1 MNPRSLIAAWLLAV
15 FCGAMAP
22 AGADAG
28 DQPLAVQGGAPPS
41 AGVVRFRRVYAPLDA
56 LKDLTRG
63 ATRYL
68 PMDRAEFEQLV
79 RAAGAPAGIPTSAGQ
94 VLTTAQYRARLSGDA
109 LVGGEAILD
118 VAGVRDAPA
127 LVPLDPCGLAVG
139 EAVWLGEKR
148 QPARLGL
155 GADGRLAVLV
165 ERPGPLQLTWSL
177 RGKRDA
183 AGAVDFGLELPS
195 CPSNSLVLDLPK
207 SVTPL
212 VDRGVVAAGT
222 AGGEGTAQW
231 RIELGGHHRVKL
243 RVVPSEDLDPHRRLN
258 RLRESLTYDFSLRGL
273 DLAAVLNLDVPNI
286 PLRQLTLE
294 LDAGLRLL
302 TARSGDQPVAWS
314 PMSPRK
320 GSAKQRVMLEL
331 PEPIQGTARALR
343 LTAAAPIEIG
353 RLWRLPSIE
362 AEGLFWQ
369 EGGAT
374 LRVSAPLAIQ
384 RLQTVDARQVGI
396 APLPAPQAGESL
408 EVQYFSPKA
417 GLTVLLA
424 QPRPSLQVDCGTTL
438 DLSGVEM
445 TGRVVAAV
453 RTAGGECF
461 QVDADVGRF
470 WTIHSVETT
479 PANALDDW
487 TFQDGRGTRGK
498 LAVRLARGVLPSRPL
513 RLIVAGRY
521 LHAPLGRTLS
531 ADDLTPVRFRTAS
544 VGRRLTALRA
554 GESYQLKLTEAGR
567 LTRVDRENLTAADL
581 ELVAEPSRGPVFE
594 NLGPAASLLVALERQ
609 RPSYSAAIR
618 VEAVAGEGSL
628 VESCRV
634 RCVPETGRV
643 ERVLVQLAQPQGVP
657 WKWSFGPEGD
667 EPITARAWRPSG
679 AADGA
684 AAAGGQ
690 TWEIAL
696 RRPRS
701 TSFELHA
708 TRSLPWSGPS
718 PLGLPSLP
726 EAANQR
732 GTVAIAV
739 AGSAGVRIQNNRLS
753 PIPVE
758 QASVDQHGTT
768 RAMFG
773 YDPVREAALAAAE
786 PAVVLAPGPRQEE
799 SLSAWVWSARLE
811 SRFEAGGTGR
821 HLATYRLQNGG
832 RERLEII
839 LPPPLTVQNVR
850 GVWVDRDRAA
860 WTPVPSEEAR
870 SLAVTLPE
878 GRRFPVVSV
887 DFVTTGPPLGIVDRL
902 ESVMPETDLPTPA
915 RTWTV
920 WLPPGYYASGDRS
933 LFQPGEGG
941 PATDFTQRLFGPLA
955 RRAGEPPCDPL
966 AVEPWLRLAQWSSD
980 AFRDSRNADLLLERL
995 GGGEVSAVGAEE
1007 AGPESTE
1014 RQKTAPP
1021 AWADRLAK
1029 AATDLGLTLLVDR
1042 PALSRA
1048 GVSPRTPIGA
1058 GAGSRDGDPGNQ
1070 GLAALRQASL
1080 VLLLHGDAA
1089 LLTGAVDAALEHAC
1103 LVPVKPEVAWH
1114 VLPGPL
1120 AEHMLQA
1127 SAARDDPWF
1136 LPIDV
1141 WRQLPAESRPPWTG
1155 VDVAGYGPS
1164 DALGWAVYRLEIDGG
1179 EATELP
1185 IFHRATIEALGW
1197 AAFLALFAAIVW
1209 IGGRRLGWLVVLAG
1223 ATAVVALIV
1232 PESYVPIGSGVFLAA
1247 LAGLVVRAASGGK
1260 GAESGDAESSPAAP
1274 PPGSSAGSGRTSAAV
1289 PAAMLLLGCVG
1300 AAWGGEVADK
1310 PAAPPGTIHSVFLP
1324 IDDKQQPAGDKV
1336 YVAEGLYGI
1345 LQRLAA
1351 ARAKELQGWQLT
1363 KATYRTSLAWQA
1375 VPEELAMGELKVTF
1389 DLQVLGRNVDVRI
1402 PLAHEG
1408 VRLVPGGALLDGRPI
1423 QPDWPEGSD
1432 RLVFP
1437 VAEPGPCRVELSL
1450 RPVVQAAGGWA
1461 TFEMKIP
1468 RVAVSRLEATIPQDA
1483 PGLEVPS
1490 ALGPVVR
1497 EGQPPRIAAELGP
1510 TDRLRIRWL
1519 QGTAPGPGPTLDV
1532 EELLWLKVNP
1542 GAVVLDALLKF
1553 TVVEG
1558 HARQF
1563 ELATDPRL
1571 QRFPLEREHSPI
1583 AQVKELPG
1591 QPQTLRFELSR
1602 PVAEPFAVP
1611 LSFLLTKS
1619 SGVGSLRLPY
1629 LAVVNARTTK
1639 RWMAVSVDPELRYE
1653 QQGGERLQAVAVPAF
1668 LAAWGESKAQPA
1680 FARAVGSPRPDWSLA
1695 TRPVP
1700 PHTTAEQSLAVSLG
1714 PQSAQVILDA
1724 LLLTRSGAAFQYK
1737 LSAPAAMEVERISLV
1752 TEGVQRAVR
1761 WSRGP
1766 CGSVFAFPD
1775 GPAAGKQELVLR
1787 GRMPVPEQGAFPL
1800 PVARLE
1806 GAEQKSLE
1814 IQVFRQPEV
1823 QVRVEKT
1830 TGLVEQISPAV
1841 EETKASLGRLVKAFK
1856 ASGPE
1861 RVEATLSVSRNRPQV
1876 RAEQVTLLRCGEEG
1890 WEAELDARIDVRG
1903 GVVDEFR
1910 LEAPPRWNGPY
1921 KVLPPSAVKVVDLP
1935 GKGRRQLVVRPQ
1947 EAVAGTYRLR
1957 ISGPLVVPAGERV
1970 EAVKIGLDQVEVL
1983 RHVLVLPTRLRDQPL
1998 TWETRGLIASPLP
2011 EPLSAAPAE
2020 RDSLVAYRAIRE
2032 PFQAVLTPP
2041 ERRGS
2046 GPQVVLADMSISWN
2060 ADGTCLGLAAFDLD
2074 PADLPTCTL
2083 RLPPDYRLDQVTV
2096 AGLPATLAAAGQRQW
2111 QVSLEPGR
2119 LPQRIEVLFSG
2130 RLPESAAAG
2139 SQPLAAPA
2147 LNNLPVQQTL
2157 WSIAGPAQ
2165 LEFRSGAGLEPI
2177 GRLQQEL
2184 FRLRTIATMVQRA
2197 LDVPVDDPEQRDRW
2211 FRAWTRRWSAA
2222 QDELRRQLLLAEAVQ
2237 SAPEARAELEAI
2249 QRRQALVLQRL
2260 GVEEKWKDASAPAAV
2275 IEEPAELWLS
2285 ALDRPQAVLRLAAG
2299 GGPDSISLLC
2309 RQSQPVPPISRL
2321 AGVLGVVAFTVLGA
2335 WAVRRPLFCE
2345 VLGRWPYAFGVAIG
2359 LAWWLWLA
2367 PSVVGWGVVLLSL
2380 LAALRSATRR
2390 RGRLAPRPSR

>member
-1 MNPRSLIAAWLLAV
+1 MNPRSLIAASLVAV
-15 FCGAMAP
+15 LCGAMAP
-22 AGADAG
+22 AGAGAG
-28 DQPLAVQGGAPPS
+28 DQPASVQGGTPAS
-41 AGVVRFRRVYAPLDA
+41 SGAVRFRRVYAPLDA

-63 ATRYL
+63 ATRFV
-68 PMDRAEFEQLV
+68 PMDRAEFERLA
-79 RAAGAPAGIPTSAGQ
+79 RTAGAPAVIPASAGQ
-94 VLTTAQYRARLSGDA
+94 VLTAAQYQARLSGDA

-118 VAGVRDAPA
+118 VAGAGDAAA

-165 ERPGPLQLTWSL
+165 QRPGPLQLTWSL

-183 AGAVDFGLELPS
+183 AGSVDFALELPP
-195 CPSNSLVLDLPK
+195 CPSNRLVLDLPK
-207 SVTPL
+207 GLTPL

-243 RVVPSEDLDPHRRLN
+243 RVVPSEELDPHRRLN
-258 RLRESLTYDFSLRGL
+258 RLRAALTYDLSVRGL
-273 DLAAVLNLDVPNI
+273 DLAAQLNLDVPNV

-314 PMSPRK
+314 PMSPRE
-320 GSAKQRVMLEL
+320 GSAKQRVVLEL

-362 AEGLFWQ
+362 VEGLFWQ

-374 LRVSAPLAIQ
+374 LRVSAPLAIE
-384 RLQTVDARQVGI
+384 RLETVDARQVGT

-417 GLTVLLA
+417 GLSVLLA
-424 QPRPSLQVDCGTTL
+424 QPRASLQVDCGTTL

-453 RTAGGECF
+453 RTAGAECF
-461 QVDADVGRF
+461 QIDADVGRF
-470 WTIHSVETT
+470 WTVHSVETV

-487 TFQDGRGTRGK
+487 TFQDGQGTRGT
-498 LAVRLARGVLPSRPL
+498 LTVRLARGVLPSRPL

-531 ADDLTPVRFRTAS
+531 ADDLTPVRFRAAS
-544 VGRRLTALRA
+544 AGRRLTALRA
-554 GESYQLKLTEAGR
+554 AESYQLKLTEAGR
-567 LTRVDRENLTAADL
+567 LTRVDPQNLTAADL

-594 NLGPAASLLVALERQ
+594 NLGTAASLLVGLERQ

-628 VESCRV
+628 VESCRI

-643 ERVLVQLAQPQGVP
+643 EQVLVQLSSSQGVP

-667 EPITARAWRPSG
+667 EPVTARAWRPSS
-679 AADGA
+679 AADGT

-690 TWEIAL
+690 TWEIVL

-701 TSFELHA
+701 TPFDLHA

-718 PLGLPSLP
+718 PLSLPSLP

-768 RAMFG
+768 RAMFR
-773 YDPVREAALAAAE
+773 YDPVREAALAAAG
-786 PAVVLAPGPRQEE
+786 PAVVLVPGQRPEE
-799 SLSAWVWSARLE
+799 SLSAWVWSGRLE

-832 RERLEII
+832 RERLEIT
-839 LPPPLTVQNVR
+839 LPPPLTVQSVR

-860 WTPVPSEEAR
+860 WTPVPSEDAR
-870 SLAVTLPE
+870 GLAVPLPE

-887 DFVTTGPPLGIVDRL
+887 DFVTAGPPLGIVDRL
-902 ESVMPETDLPTPA
+902 ESVMPETDVPTLA

-920 WLPPGYYASGDRS
+920 WLPPGYHASRDRS
-933 LFQPGEGG
+933 LLEPGERG
-941 PATDFTQRLFGPLA
+941 PAMTVTQRLFGSLA
-955 RRAGEPPCDPL
+955 RRAGEPPFDPL
-966 AVEPWLRLAQWSSD
+966 AVEPWLQLVQSSSD
-980 AFRDSRNADLLLERL
+980 PLRDSRNADLLLERL
-995 GGGEVSAVGAEE
+995 GGGEAPAVEAEG
-1007 AGPESTE
+1007 AGPENTDRPRAAS
-1014 RQKTAPP
+1014 P

-1029 AATDLGLTLLVDR
+1029 AAGELELTLLVDR
-1042 PALSRA
+1042 RALSRA
-1048 GVSPRTPIGA
+1048 AVNPRTPIAA
-1058 GAGSRDGDPGNQ
+1058 GAGSPDGNHASR

-1089 LLTGAVDAALEHAC
+1089 LLTAAVDGALEHAC
-1103 LVPVKPEVAWH
+1103 LVPVKPEVVWH

-1141 WRQLPAESRPPWTG
+1141 WRQLPAESRAPWTA
-1155 VDVAGYGPS
+1155 VDLAGHGPS
-1164 DALGWAVYRLEIDGG
+1164 DALGWTVHRLEIDGA
-1179 EATELP
+1179 EAIELP
-1185 IFHRATIEALGW
+1185 VFHRATIEALGW
-1197 AAFLALFAAIVW
+1197 AAFLAVFAAIAW

-1223 ATAVVALIV
+1223 ATAVVALIL
-1232 PESYVPIGSGVFLAA
+1232 PETYVPIGSSVFLAA
-1247 LAGLVVRAASGGK
+1247 VAGLVWRAVLGGK
-1260 GAESGDAESSPAAP
+1260 GAESEDAESSPAAP
-1274 PPGSSAGSGRTSAAV
+1274 PPSPSAGSERTTITV
-1289 PAAMLLLGCVG
+1289 PVAMLLLGCVG
-1300 AAWGGEVADK
+1300 AAWGGEIADK
-1310 PAAPPGTIHSVFLP
+1310 PAAAPGTVYSVFLP

-1336 YVAEGLYGI
+1336 YVPEGLYGV

-1351 ARAKELQGWQLT
+1351 ARAKEPQGWQLT
-1363 KATYRTSLAWQA
+1363 GAAYRTSLAWQA
-1375 VPEELAMGELKVTF
+1375 VPEELAMGELKVVF

-1450 RPVVQAAGGWA
+1450 RPVLQAAGGLV

-1468 RVAVSRLEATIPQDA
+1468 RVAVSRLEAAIPQDA

-1510 TDRLRIRWL
+1510 TDRLRIRWP
-1519 QGTAPGPGPTLDV
+1519 QGAAPGPGPALAV

-1542 GAVVLDALLKF
+1542 GSVVLDALLKF

-1563 ELATDPRL
+1563 ELAADPRL

-1619 SGVGSLRLPY
+1619 SGVGNLRLPY
-1629 LAVVNARTTK
+1629 LAVANARTTK
-1639 RWMAVSVDPELRYE
+1639 RWMAVSVDPELQYE

-1668 LAAWGESKAQPA
+1668 LAAWGGSKAQPA
-1680 FARAVGSPRPDWSLA
+1680 FVHAVSSPRPDWSLA

-1714 PQSAQVILDA
+1714 PQGAQVILDA
-1724 LLLTRSGAAFQYK
+1724 RLLTRSGTAFQYK
-1737 LSAPAAMEVERISLV
+1737 ISAPAEMEVERISLV

-1761 WSRGP
+1761 WSRGQD
-1766 CGSVFAFPD
+1766 GYVFAFPD

-1787 GRMPVPEQGAFPL
+1787 GRVPVPEQGTFPL

-1814 IQVFRQPEV
+1814 IQIFRQPEV

-1841 EETKASLGRLVKAFK
+1841 EETKAPLGRLVKALK
-1856 ASGPE
+1856 ASGPA

-1876 RAEQVTLLRCGEEG
+1876 RAEQVTLLRYGEEG
-1890 WEAELDARIDVRG
+1890 WEAEVDARIDVRG

-1921 KVLPPSAVKVVDLP
+1921 KVLPPSALKLVDLP

-1947 EAVAGTYRLR
+1947 EAVEGTYRLR
-1957 ISGPLVVPAGERV
+1957 ISGPLAFPAGERV
-1970 EAVKIGLDQVEVL
+1970 AAVKIGLDQVEIL

-1998 TWETRGLIASPLP
+1998 TWETRGLIGTSLP
-2011 EPLSAAPAE
+2011 EPLPATPAE
-2020 RDSLVAYRAIRE
+2020 RDSLVAYRATGE
-2032 PFQAVLTPP
+2032 PFQAVLRPP
-2041 ERRGS
+2041 ERGGS
-2046 GPQVVLADMSISWN
+2046 GPQVVLADVSISWN

-2074 PADLPTCTL
+2074 PADLSTCTL

-2111 QVSLEPGR
+2111 QVSLGPGR

-2139 SQPLAAPA
+2139 SQPLAAPT

-2157 WSIAGPAQ
+2157 WSISGPAQ

-2177 GRLQQEL
+2177 GRSQQEL
-2184 FRLRTIATMVQRA
+2184 FRLRTIATMVERA
-2197 LDVPVDDPEQRDRW
+2197 LDVPVDDLEQRDRW

-2222 QDELRRQLLLAEAVQ
+2222 QDEVRRQLVLAEAVEA
-2237 SAPEARAELEAI
+2237 APEARAELEAI
-2249 QRRQALVLQRL
+2249 QRRQALVLERL
-2260 GVEEKWKDASAPAAV
+2260 GGEEKWKDAPAGAAV

-2285 ALDRPQAVLRLAAG
+2285 ALDRPQAVLRLASG
-2299 GGPDSISLLC
+2299 EGPDSISLLC
-2309 RQSQPVPPISRL
+2309 RQSQPVAPISRL
-2321 AGVLGVVAFTVLGA
+2321 SGVVGVVALTVLGA
-2335 WAVRRPLFCE
+2335 WAVRRPLVRA
-2345 VLGRWPYAFGVAIG
+2345 VLSRWPHAFGVAIG

-2367 PSVVGWGVVLLSL
+2367 PSIVGWGIVLLSL
-2380 LAALRSATRR
+2380 LAALRSARR
-2390 RGRLAPRPSR
+2390 PRGRFSSRPAR